1 VTEQVPPRFPSA
13 YTSVPAEWQT
23 DIVWPPPPPVRR
35 RFQHRWRLHILLFLL
50 TFLTTTFAESQAF
63 LTVPIALA
71 ANIWNGDWAFNPFMG
86 FTWAAFER
94 GLGYSL
100 PLLTI
105 LSAHEFG
112 HYFACR
118 YHKVDATLPYYIP
131 APLPLTGT
139 LGAVIR
145 IREHFPSK
153 KALFDIG
160 VAGPIA
166 GFVALLPF
174 LYWGLSLSRVGPI
187 PSDEGLIYFGE
198 PLLWRLGEWLHFGTI
213 PPGHDTFLEPMAFAA
228 WWGMLATALNLL
240 PFGQL
245 DGGHIMYAALGKRAA
260 WVSMATLVTVVL
272 LNIGSASWAFFAL
285 MLVVM
290 TFMFGFRH
298 PRIHDEDV
306 PLDPVRKAV
315 AVMAAVIFLL
325 CFTPVPIDTTSA
337 ETPPPAQGIQVRK

>member
-1 VTEQVPPRFPSA
+1 MTDQVPPRFPSA
-13 YTSVPAEWQT
+13 YTEVPAEVPV
-23 DIVWPPPPPVRR
+23 DVVWPPPPPVRR
-35 RFQHRWRLHILLFLL
+35 RFQHRWRLHILLFVL
-50 TFLTTTFAESQAF
+50 TFLTTTFAESQAI
-63 LTVPIALA
+63 LAVPLA
-71 ANIWNGDWAFNPFMG
+71 VLANLWNGDWALNPLMG
-86 FTWAAFER
+86 FTWEAFAR
-94 GLGYSL
+94 GLWYSL

-118 YHKVDATLPYYIP
+118 YHKVDATLPYFIP

-145 IREHFPSK
+145 IREPFPSK

-174 LYWGLSLSRVGPI
+174 LFWGLSQSQVGPI
-187 PSDEGLIYFGE
+187 PDNDGLIYFGE
-198 PLLWRLGEWLHFGTI
+198 PLLWKFGEWLHFGTI
-213 PPGHDTFLEPMAFAA
+213 AEGHDTFLEPMAFAA

-245 DGGHIMYAALGKRAA
+245 DGGHIMYAALGRRAA
-260 WVSMATLVTVVL
+260 WVSAATLAVVVL

-290 TFMFGFRH
+290 TFLFGFRH
-298 PRIHDEDV
+298 PRIHDEHV
-306 PLDPVRKAV
+306 PLDPARKAV
-315 AVMAAVIFLL
+315 AVLAAVIFLL
-325 CFTPVPIDTTSA
+325 CFTPVPIDTTGGD
-337 ETPPPAQGIQVRK
+337 EPPEVEAIQVRR